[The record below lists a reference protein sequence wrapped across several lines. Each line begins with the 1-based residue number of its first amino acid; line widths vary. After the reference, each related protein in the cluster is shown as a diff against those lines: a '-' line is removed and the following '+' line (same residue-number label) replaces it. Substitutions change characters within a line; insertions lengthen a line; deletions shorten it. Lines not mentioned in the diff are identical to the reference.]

1 MQEHAFKPVAVDHLE
16 VHFVL
21 EGNLLYQD
29 SSQDY
34 QLKETLSEGSY

>member
-1 MQEHAFKPVAVDHLE
+1 MQEHAFKPVTVDQLE

-34 QLKETLSEGSY
+34 RLKEGLSEGCY